1 MAATDWATPDTLT
14 KLSQRPQDFELFQ
27 ALRLIDA
34 ASPDLPQLGEAAGPH
49 DESVRIGI
57 DPSLVFA
64 ACDLSTDATSEED
77 SAGSSRTPR
86 LHSRGFGLLGPHGPL
101 PLSVTESIRASLLH
115 EKDAAPLHFV
125 EMLQHRMVMLFYRAY
140 MQSRAAIQADRPD
153 SDRFSL
159 YLGALFGRHPALA
172 DRDDFADSSRLY
184 FTGRYAAGTRSAEA
198 LEAIIAHEFNVQ
210 VDITPFAL
218 GWLNLNPRVQ
228 TALGRPGEAA
238 ALGVATIVGE
248 RVQDRQSHIQ
258 LRLGPLPLYRFQQ
271 LLPSGEQ
278 FASLAAMVR
287 EFTRGELFCKVQLVL
302 LRDEV
307 PPTILGQQGCLGR
320 VSWLGS
326 PPSGQ
331 DAADAEFSL
340 C

>member
-1 MAATDWATPDTLT
+1 
-14 KLSQRPQDFELFQ
+14 
-27 ALRLIDA
+27 
-34 ASPDLPQLGEAAGPH
+34 
-49 DESVRIGI
+49 
-57 DPSLVFA
+57 
-64 ACDLSTDATSEED
+64 
-77 SAGSSRTPR
+77 
-86 LHSRGFGLLGPHGPL
+86 
-101 PLSVTESIRASLLH
+101 
-115 EKDAAPLHFV
+115 
-125 EMLQHRMVMLFYRAY
+125 

-159 YLGALFGRHPALA
+159 YLGAIFGRHPALA